1 MYVINRSGVR
11 ESIRYDK
18 ITDRNIELASDLDVD
33 VTKLSQLVIQSLKD
47 GMTTSD
53 IDLLSSET
61 AFYMSTY
68 EPQYDILASRIAIS
82 NLHKSTKR
90 SFSAIVA
97 DLYNSV
103 NKRTGKKTKVIS
115 KTTYDFV
122 MAHMEEIDNAICH
135 ERDYNYNYFGFKTL
149 EKSYLLKID
158 NKIVERPQ
166 HMLMRVAIGIH
177 GPCTRE
183 GYEREG
189 DLEKALETYRYMSQ
203 GLFTHASPTLF
214 NAGSES
220 GQYSSC
226 FLLMMEDEL
235 EHIYTTNLRSA
246 LISKH
251 AGGIGIDITNVRSK
265 GSAIHST
272 NGTSDGIV
280 PMIQTFNA
288 TARYCNQCILPT
300 VVVYCK
306 DGIKQIKDVK
316 IDDFVIT
323 NDGSYKKV
331 NDIFI
336 NDKEEEIY
344 KISVAGGFEP
354 LLCTHEHKIMCI
366 EDETK
371 DSYENICKRLDK
383 GTKEIK
389 YLWADQLKKKY
400 FLGFPK
406 PTFSKDNDFW
416 TEELCRYYGILLGD
430 GSICRSS
437 NSCRVQVSLNNTTK
451 KNTMKFIEDL
461 YSSFNLHYWKTNDN
475 NDIHVTTSY
484 LNKYIPNIEEIIYD
498 ENHEK
503 CMTSEILHLP
513 INKISKCLKGL
524 FETDGFITDS
534 GIFFGSTSKN
544 LIFSV
549 RYMLLRIGILCTVQ
563 TVNHVGQ
570 VKNINKKGIPIICKK
585 IYYSLRVPKLK
596 ILKDLDIIHNFI
608 ETTKVSTYFEYN
620 NTLFTRIKNIEKTY
634 YEGKVYDLSI
644 DTNHNYL
651 TDSGLVHNSGKRK
664 GSIAM
669 YLQPWHPDIFEFV
682 ALRYNTPPDEIRA
695 RDIFLALWIPDI
707 FMRRVE
713 KDEMWSLICPSVVPR
728 LTETYGEEFEQI
740 YEEAERDGLYVKQIK
755 ARELWNAILSAQE
768 ETGMPYINYKDSINK
783 KSNQKNIGIIR
794 SSNLCSEIVEYTDR
808 NSVAVCNLA
817 SIALPRFYKNGKFDF
832 DLLREVVRTTI
843 INLNKIIDINF
854 YPVKEAETNN
864 LAYRPVGLGIQG
876 LADLFAICK
885 TPWGSDKAKL
895 INRIVFEC
903 IYYYALE
910 MSYELS
916 QIHGSYSAFEGS
928 PASQGIL
935 QYHMWNTEPLT
946 KESHD
951 SFIHPVL
958 DWDSLIERVK
968 KGLRNSLLIACMPT
982 ASTAQILGNNES
994 IEPFTSNIYSRN
1006 VLSGT
1011 FTIVNQHLYKDLK
1024 EKDLWTKRIVDSII
1038 SHDGSIQEIPEIP
1051 LDIKELYKTV
1061 WEIPQKVLVDYSI
1074 DRGAFIDQTQ
1084 SLNIFMAHPTH
1095 AKLSSMHLYSW
1106 KNGAKT
1112 SNYYIRSKPS
1122 RNAVKFTIMETKET
1136 KETKEV
1142 KQDIKKKF
1150 VCVGEEGCLSCGA

>member
-90 SFSAIVA
+90 SFSSIVA
-97 DLYNSV
+97 DLYNSI

-251 AGGIGIDITNVRSK
+251 AGGIGIDVTNVRSK
-265 GSAIHST
+265 GSSIHST

-288 TARYCNQCILPT
+288 TARYCNQ
-300 VVVYCK
+300 
-306 DGIKQIKDVK
+306 G
-316 IDDFVIT
+316 
-323 NDGSYKKV
+323 
-331 NDIFI
+331 
-336 NDKEEEIY
+336 
-344 KISVAGGFEP
+344 
-354 LLCTHEHKIMCI
+354 
-366 EDETK
+366 
-371 DSYENICKRLDK
+371 
-383 GTKEIK
+383 
-389 YLWADQLKKKY
+389 
-400 FLGFPK
+400 
-406 PTFSKDNDFW
+406 
-416 TEELCRYYGILLGD
+416 
-430 GSICRSS
+430 
-437 NSCRVQVSLNNTTK
+437 
-451 KNTMKFIEDL
+451 
-461 YSSFNLHYWKTNDN
+461 
-475 NDIHVTTSY
+475 
-484 LNKYIPNIEEIIYD
+484 
-498 ENHEK
+498 
-503 CMTSEILHLP
+503 
-513 INKISKCLKGL
+513 
-524 FETDGFITDS
+524 
-534 GIFFGSTSKN
+534 
-544 LIFSV
+544 
-549 RYMLLRIGILCTVQ
+549 
-563 TVNHVGQ
+563 
-570 VKNINKKGIPIICKK
+570 
-585 IYYSLRVPKLK
+585 
-596 ILKDLDIIHNFI
+596 
-608 ETTKVSTYFEYN
+608 
-620 NTLFTRIKNIEKTY
+620 
-634 YEGKVYDLSI
+634 
-644 DTNHNYL
+644 
-651 TDSGLVHNSGKRK
+651 GKRK

-740 YEEAERDGLYVKQIK
+740 YEESERNGLYVKQIK

-928 PASQGIL
+928 PASQGVL

-958 DWDSLIERVK
+958 DWNSLIERVK

-1136 KETKEV
+1136 KETK
-1142 KQDIKKKF
+1142 QDTKKKF